1 MFLPHAIN
9 SETVTLDN
17 KHQLNVPST
26 GRHYKFFI
34 IVHYH
39 NYGCSDSEV
48 SVLHEYDLL

>member
-26 GRHYKFFI
+26 GRHYKFLI

-39 NYGCSDSEV
+39 NYGCSVSEV
-48 SVLHEYDLL
+48 SVLHEYGLL